1 MSPVKILIADD
12 EPDIR
17 SLLEMSLS
25 LHFDVVVARDGL
37 EAWKLF
43 QEEQPRLVLTD
54 LNMPGLNGWEL
65 TEKIRDHEELADTP
79 VIILTAT
86 TQDTDLPPGFWRIG
100 TRADAFLQK
109 PLTTDEILQEVR
121 RQLVKRQAPNPLP
134 PGKGHY

>member
-1 MSPVKILIADD
+1 
-12 EPDIR
+12 
-17 SLLEMSLS
+17 MSLS
-25 LHFDVVVARDGL
+25 EHYDVVVARDGL

-43 QEEQPRLVLTD
+43 EQERPRLVLTD
-54 LNMPGLNGWEL
+54 LNMPGINGWEL
-65 TEKIRDHEELADTP
+65 TEKIRGHEELSETP

-109 PLTTDEILQEVR
+109 PLTTDEIIQEVR
-121 RQLVKRQAPNPLP
+121 RQLIKRQAPKPLP